1 MKISRWHSQ
10 LSVLVMLSLC
20 AISNA
25 AEPPRLASNPFARPP
40 SAVTITELPVVRE
53 DGSTQVID
61 LRATMVGSRDKLA
74 NVAGRILRPGDEVQ
88 GYKLLLVFEDRAVF
102 SRAGNRL
109 TIYVKPDL
117 EDDDE

>member
-1 MKISRWHSQ
+1 MKISH
-10 LSVLVMLSLC
+10 LALLLLC
-20 AISNA
+20 ATGTA
-25 AEPPRLASNPFARPP
+25 AEPPRLANNPFARPP
-40 SAVTITELPVVRE
+40 SAVTIPERPIVRA
-53 DGSTQVID
+53 DGSTQEID

-88 GYKLLLVFEDRAVF
+88 GYKLLLVFENRAVF